1 MARTINEI
9 HEQIAAYLKRSIP
22 NLSDS
27 KVAEWRLLTWVVATA
42 IYSFE
47 VLLDLFRAEVEELT
61 SKITSGTKP
70 WFAEMC
76 RRFQYGHTLEYN
88 KETATFFYARQDPEA
103 RIIKVVAVVEG
114 LKTLSVKVAKQDA
127 GGKIV
132 PLEGEKQNFIDY
144 IKTIS
149 PAGIQVN
156 VVSTTADTVRY
167 NLKVYYDP
175 SYPIDTVRTAVL
187 SAMEQFKTSLDF
199 DAKFY
204 PQRLVNAIMA
214 VNGVVTVQVIKIE
227 HKDSYRDTYA
237 AAGISVDLDA
247 GYFEYAADS
256 ELTLTS
262 K

>member
-1 MARTINEI
+1 MARTTSEI
-9 HEQIAAYLKRSIP
+9 QDQIITDLKSSVP

-27 KVAEWRLLTWVVATA
+27 KVAEWRLLTWVVAAA
-42 IYSFE
+42 IHAFE
-47 VLLDLFRAEVEELT
+47 LLLDLFRTEVEELT
-61 SKITSGTKP
+61 SKITAGTKP

-76 RRFQYGHTLEYN
+76 RRFQNGHTLEYD
-88 KETATFFYARQDPEA
+88 KDSATFYYARQDPEA

-114 LKTLSVKVAKQDA
+114 EKKLSVKVAKQDA
-127 GGKIV
+127 DGKIV

-149 PAGIQVN
+149 PAGIQVG

-167 NLKVYYDP
+167 NLQVYYDP
-175 SYPIDTVRTAVL
+175 SFPVESVRDAVL
-187 SAMEQFKTSLDF
+187 SAMDHFKTSLDF

-204 PQRLVNAIMA
+204 PQRFINAIMA
-214 VNGVVTVQVIKIE
+214 VNGVVTVHTIKIE

-237 AAGISVDLDA
+237 PAGIVVDLDA

-256 ELTLTS
+256 ELTLIS